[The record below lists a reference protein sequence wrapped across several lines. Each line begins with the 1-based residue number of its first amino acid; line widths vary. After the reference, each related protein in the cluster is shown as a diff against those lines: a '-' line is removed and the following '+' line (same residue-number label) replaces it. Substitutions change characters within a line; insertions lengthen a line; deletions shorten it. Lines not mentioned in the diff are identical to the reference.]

1 MTGITYLISDL
12 AREFSVTHRAIR
24 HYETLGL
31 LNPQRQGQTRL
42 YSPADRTRLKLI
54 VRGKRLGLSL
64 AESSQIINMYE
75 PGQRNEAQLHTLID
89 AIRAQR
95 RRLQAQLDDIHKLS
109 LELDTA
115 EAECL
120 GALAAMPLS
129 PTQEPTP

>member
-12 AREFSVTHRAIR
+12 AREFDVTHRAIR

-75 PGQRNEAQLHTLID
+75 PGQRNEAQLHTLIG
-89 AIRAQR
+89 AIRDQR
-95 RRLQAQLDDIHKLS
+95 RRLRAQLDDIHKLS

-120 GALAAMPLS
+120 SALATLPLS